1 MNKKMKKTAALALAV
16 GMAVTG
22 SMASYASGLANATIE
37 DVAIST
43 SNAAGTVGGSQNSVL
58 TGTIKVTSISVK
70 VPTAAAFE
78 MNPNLTVTDPQVNR
92 ITAQSG
98 EYKITNTSTVPID
111 VSITAIATNAAGGFT
126 NDATKL
132 TGTGNDKKVM
142 FAVRKSTEAVPTSA
156 AGDKTNWFD
165 PDANYGNPPYK
176 VSTTAGDNT
185 LAASA
190 VLEMKLYGA
199 TVQGWSNNE
208 TFTVTPTFTI
218 SVH

>member
-1 MNKKMKKTAALALAV
+1 
-16 GMAVTG
+16 
-22 SMASYASGLANATIE
+22 
-37 DVAIST
+37 
-43 SNAAGTVGGSQNSVL
+43 
-58 TGTIKVTSISVK
+58 
-70 VPTAAAFE
+70 
-78 MNPNLTVTDPQVNR
+78 
-92 ITAQSG
+92 
-98 EYKITNTSTVPID
+98 D

-156 AGDKTNWFD
+156 AGDKTKWFD
-165 PDANYGNPPYK
+165 PDANYGNTPYK

>member
-1 MNKKMKKTAALALAV
+1 
-16 GMAVTG
+16 
-22 SMASYASGLANATIE
+22 
-37 DVAIST
+37 
-43 SNAAGTVGGSQNSVL
+43 
-58 TGTIKVTSISVK
+58 
-70 VPTAAAFE
+70 
-78 MNPNLTVTDPQVNR
+78 
-92 ITAQSG
+92 
-98 EYKITNTSTVPID
+98 
-111 VSITAIATNAAGGFT
+111 AGGFT

-156 AGDKTNWFD
+156 AGDKTKWFD
-165 PDANYGNPPYK
+165 PDANYGNTPYK